1 MNETKIDW
9 LSVAIGNIHGAIS
22 GAAKDKDKVQARLN
36 IDHLKKL
43 SQKTKIPLVLHGG
56 SGIKTEYVLEA
67 IKNGITKINI
77 GTDIRQAY
85 ERAIKTHPDNIE
97 NARSQV
103 SEKIR
108 EIICDVY
115 HIEGSANKI

>member
-1 MNETKIDW
+1 
-9 LSVAIGNIHGAIS
+9 VAIGNIHGAIS

-36 IDHLKKL
+36 IDHLRKL
-43 SQKTKIPLVLHGG
+43 SQKTKVPLVLHGG
-56 SGIKTEYVLEA
+56 SGIRTEYVLKA

-85 ERAIKTHPDNIE
+85 ERAMKVHPDNIE